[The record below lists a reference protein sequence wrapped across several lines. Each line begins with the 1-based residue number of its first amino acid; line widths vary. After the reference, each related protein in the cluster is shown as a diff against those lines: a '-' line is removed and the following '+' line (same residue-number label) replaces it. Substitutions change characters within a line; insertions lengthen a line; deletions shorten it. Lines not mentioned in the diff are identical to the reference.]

1 MQQSVTR
8 RPVLLLA
15 PVDADADLVVRLRAG
30 DEAAFAALVGRY
42 HASLLRL
49 AETMVPSRAI
59 AEEVVQETWLGV
71 VRGISRFEGRSSLRT
86 WLFHIL
92 VNRARTTGVRE
103 NRRAPAFTEWVPA
116 VEPSRF
122 GKDGAWVD
130 PPTPWPDDIDDRLA
144 AEMMAGRVRAR
155 LSHLPDLQR
164 QVVTLRDLEGMGA
177 PEVCE
182 LLGISDANQRV
193 LLHRGRSRIRSM
205 LERELGKG

>member
-1 MQQSVTR
+1 MQQSVTW
-8 RPVLLLA
+8 RPALLLL
-15 PVDADADLVVRLRAG
+15 PVDTDADLVVRLRAG
-30 DEAAFAALVGRY
+30 DEAAFAALVQRY

-103 NRRAPAFTEWVPA
+103 KRRAPAFTEWVPA

-130 PPTPWPDDIDDRLA
+130 PPTPWPDDVDDRLA
-144 AEMMAGRVRAR
+144 AEMLADRVRAR
-155 LSHLPDLQR
+155 LESLPDLQR
-164 QVVTLRDLEGMGA
+164 QVVTMRDLEGMDA
-177 PEVCE
+177 ADVCQ
-182 LLGISDANQRV
+182 LLEITDANQRV
-193 LLHRGRSRIRSM
+193 LLHRGRSRIRNM
-205 LERELGKG
+205 LERELGKA

>member
-30 DEAAFAALVGRY
+30 DEAAFAALVERY

-49 AETMVPSRAI
+49 AQTMVPSRAI

-71 VRGISRFEGRSSLRT
+71 VRGIGRFEGRSSLRT

-177 PEVCE
+177 AEVCQ

>member
-1 MQQSVTR
+1 MRQSVTWLS
-8 RPVLLLA
+8 VLLLP

-30 DEAAFAALVGRY
+30 DEEAFASLVERY
-42 HASLLRL
+42 HPSLLRL

-71 VRGISRFEGRSSLRT
+71 LRGIGRFEGRSSLRT

-103 NRRAPAFTEWVPA
+103 KRRAPAFTEWIPA

-122 GKDGAWVD
+122 GKDGAWLD
-130 PPTPWPDDIDDRLA
+130 PPTPWPDDVDDRLA
-144 AEMMAGRVRAR
+144 AQVLADRVRAR
-155 LSHLPDLQR
+155 LSQLPDLQR
-164 QVVTLRDLEGMGA
+164 QVVTLRDLEGLSA
-177 PEVCE
+177 AEVCE
-182 LLGISDANQRV
+182 LLGITDANQRV

-205 LERELGKG
+205 LEHELGKA

>member
-1 MQQSVTR
+1 MTSSSA
-8 RPVLLLA
+8 LLLA
-15 PVDADADLVVRLRAG
+15 PVDADADLVVLLREG
-30 DEAAFAALVGRY
+30 DEAAFAALVERY
-42 HASLLRL
+42 HPSLLRL

-71 VRGISRFEGRSSLRT
+71 VRGIGRFEGRSSLRT

-103 NRRAPAFTEWVPA
+103 KRRAPAFTEWIPA

-122 GKDGAWVD
+122 GKDGAWID
-130 PPTPWPDDIDDRLA
+130 PPTPWPDEIDDRLA

-155 LSHLPDLQR
+155 LAHLPDLQR
-164 QVVTLRDLEGMGA
+164 QVVTLRDLEGLSA
-177 PEVCE
+177 SEVCE
-182 LLGISDANQRV
+182 LLEISEANQRV